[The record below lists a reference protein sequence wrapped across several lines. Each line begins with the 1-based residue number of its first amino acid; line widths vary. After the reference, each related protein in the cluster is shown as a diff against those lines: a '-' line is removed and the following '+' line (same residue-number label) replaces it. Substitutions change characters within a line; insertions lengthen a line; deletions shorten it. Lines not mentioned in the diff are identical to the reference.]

1 MAESTLFRLRVDPA
15 CGDPA
20 VPLADLAAGGTA
32 VRLEPG
38 DDARALIPHLASLR
52 RIDVAFPKFREGRGF
67 SSARILREAG
77 FAGEIRAVGVLYVDQ
92 LAFLVRAGFDAV
104 LPETPFDPA
113 VARATLA
120 RFPHVYMKAADNAR
134 PVWLLREERALA
146 ARP

>member
-1 MAESTLFRLRVDPA
+1 MAELYRLRTDA
-15 CGDPA
+15 EHTAPA
-20 VPLADLAAGGTA
+20 VTLADYQPGGNA

-38 DDARALIPHLASLR
+38 EDARALVPHLASLK
-52 RIDVAFPKFREGRGF
+52 RIDIAFPKFREGRGY

-113 VARATLA
+113 VAERTLK
-120 RFPHVYMKAADNAR
+120 RFPFVYMKATDAAQ
-134 PVWLLREERALA
+134 PVWALRDRA
-146 ARP
+146 